1 MGPELAPAMARCTFA
16 VEADGLI
23 VDVLVTLEE
32 QALDALRARGQA
44 TPAPIPCR
52 GIIDSGT
59 TLTAINPSLRARLG
73 LTRGIRASTTT
84 AAGPV
89 SVYLYVVGLSVTNLK
104 IPGAPHLGLP
114 TFAVMELPA
123 GLPAVDVLVGLDF
136 LLKCHFDLN
145 GPGGTFL
152 LDL

>member
-1 MGPELAPAMARCTFA
+1 MARCSFA

-32 QALDALRARGQA
+32 QALDALRAQGQT

-52 GIIDSGT
+52 GMIDSGT
-59 TLTAINPSLRARLG
+59 NLTAISPGLRTRLG
-73 LTRGIRASTTT
+73 LTRGLRAATTT
-84 AAGPV
+84 AAGFV
-89 SVYLYVVGLSVTNLK
+89 SVTLYVVGLSVTNLK
-104 IPGAPHLGLP
+104 TPGAPELSLP

-123 GLPAVDVLVGLDF
+123 NLPAVDVLVGLDF